1 MLHRLPVWQ
10 AAVERVHVT
19 RNRSGN
25 GIKRAV
31 VQVHGAPLD
40 GPEIVLIDNM
50 PVTSLARTVLDLART
65 LPMTQAVA
73 AGDRA

>member
-1 MLHRLPVWQ
+1 M
-10 AAVERVHVT
+10 T

-31 VQVHGAPLD
+31 VHLHGAPLD
-40 GPEIVLIDNM
+40 GPEIVWIDNM

-65 LPMTQAVA
+65 CQ
-73 AGDRA
+73 